1 MRAAPV
7 SALLLIMM
15 AGAAGSPLAAQ
26 RRELSVFAGGNF
38 SKASGGR
45 VHKGQA
51 RAGFELGLGL
61 RLPRSPM
68 LSFQTELRLVQRRF
82 YAERAAT
89 TVPPP
94 QLPPGPRSDAPNLL
108 FAQIPVLMRIQRGYS
123 TQRPVRPFIV
133 LGPYLGIRL
142 ACRRELVEANGSVT
156 HPDCSISAPRDRV
169 DPAPFFP
176 ALFQDVDVGVLGE
189 LGVEVRR
196 FSLGLRGEKSLRNL
210 VEPGTVPTSPL
221 DRSKLWS
228 ASLSVEYMLRVL

>member
-1 MRAAPV
+1 MRAAPISV
-7 SALLLIMM
+7 LLLILT

-26 RRELSVFAGGNF
+26 RRELSVFAGGNY

-45 VHKGQA
+45 VAKGQA
-51 RAGFELGLGL
+51 RAGLEVGLGL

-82 YAERAAT
+82 YAERAPST
-89 TVPPP
+89 
-94 QLPPGPRSDAPNLL
+94 LPPLQAGPRSDAPKLL
-108 FAQIPVLMRIQRGYS
+108 FAQVPVLLRIQKGYS
-123 TQRPVRPFIV
+123 TERPVRPFIV

-142 ACRRELVEANGSVT
+142 ACRRELVEANGDVN
-156 HPDCSISAPRDRV
+156 HPDCSISAPNDRV
-169 DPAPFFP
+169 SPDPFLP

-196 FSLGLRGEKSLRNL
+196 LAIGLRGEKSFRNL

-221 DRSKLWS
+221 DRSRLWS
-228 ASLSVEYMLRVL
+228 ASLSLEYMVRVL